1 MRRLQALKIKLSKKW
16 LASPYIIWMI
26 GFIILPL
33 ITIFIYG
40 FTGRDDGGFTLENII
55 NAAKDEVNLKALGL
69 SLLISLVSTVIC
81 FVLAYPLAMCLRN
94 LKMKRKTFIV
104 FLFILPMWLN
114 FTLQMTAINA
124 ILEQEGILNLIL
136 TKIGMDPLNI
146 ANTKYAIIIGM
157 VLDYFPFM
165 LLPIYNVISR
175 INPRVIE
182 ASRDLGA
189 NSIKTFFKVIF
200 PLSMP
205 GVISGITM
213 VFVPAISD
221 FAIAE
226 ILGGGRLLLVGNIIA
241 QDFLLAKYNAG
252 SGLALI
258 LMAFVLITMAFTSG
272 KADKEGGSML

>member
-1 MRRLQALKIKLSKKW
+1 MKIKLSKKW

-40 FTGRDDGGFTLENII
+40 FTAKDGGTFTLENII

-69 SLLISLVSTVIC
+69 SLLISFISTVIC
-81 FVLAYPLAMCLRN
+81 FLLAYPLAMCLNN
-94 LKMKRKTFIV
+94 LKMKRKTFVV

-136 TKIGMDPLNI
+136 TKFGMNPLHI
-146 ANTKYAIIIGM
+146 ANTPYAIVIGM
-157 VLDYFPFM
+157 IIDYFPFM

-175 INPRVIE
+175 IDHRLIE

-189 NSIKTFFKVIF
+189 NNIKTFFKIIF
-200 PLSMP
+200 PLSLP

-226 ILGGGRLLLVGNIIA
+226 ILGGGRLLLVGNIIE
-241 QDFLLAKYNAG
+241 QDFKLGKYNSG

-258 LMAFVLITMAFTSG
+258 LMAFVLVTMALTSG
-272 KADKEGGSML
+272 KSDKEGGSML

>member
-1 MRRLQALKIKLSKKW
+1 MKIKLSKKW

-55 NAAKDEVNLKALGL
+55 NAAKDEVNMKALGL
-69 SLLISLVSTVIC
+69 SLLLALISTVIC
-81 FVLAYPLAMCLRN
+81 FVLAYPLAMCLKN

-124 ILEQEGILNLIL
+124 ILEQEGILNLVL
-136 TKIGMDPLNI
+136 TKLGMEPLHI
-146 ANTKYAIIIGM
+146 ANTSYAIVIGM

-200 PLSMP
+200 PLSLP

-226 ILGGGRLLLVGNIIA
+226 ILGGGKKLLVGNILA

-252 SGLALI
+252 AGLALI

-272 KADKEGGSML
+272 KSDKEGGSML

>member
-1 MRRLQALKIKLSKKW
+1 MRRLPALKIKLSKKW

-55 NAAKDEVNLKALGL
+55 NAAKDEVNMKALGL
-69 SLLISLVSTVIC
+69 SLLISLISTVIC
-81 FVLAYPLAMCLRN
+81 FLLAYPLAMCLNN

-146 ANTKYAIIIGM
+146 ANTPYAIVIGM

-189 NSIKTFFKVIF
+189 NNIKTFFKIIF

-226 ILGGGRLLLVGNIIA
+226 ILGGGRLLLVGNIIE
-241 QDFLLAKYNAG
+241 QDFKLGKYNAG

-272 KADKEGGSML
+272 KSDKEGGSML

>member
-1 MRRLQALKIKLSKKW
+1 MKIKLSKKW

-55 NAAKDEVNLKALGL
+55 NAAKDEVNMKALGL
-69 SLLISLVSTVIC
+69 SLLISLISTVIC
-81 FVLAYPLAMCLRN
+81 FLLAYPLAMCLNN

-124 ILEQEGILNLIL
+124 ILEQEGILNLVL
-136 TKIGMDPLNI
+136 TKIGMEPLNI
-146 ANTKYAIIIGM
+146 ANTPYAIVIGM

-189 NSIKTFFKVIF
+189 NNIKTFFKIIF

-226 ILGGGRLLLVGNIIA
+226 ILGGGRLLLVGNIIE
-241 QDFLLAKYNAG
+241 QDFKLGKYNAG

-272 KADKEGGSML
+272 KSDKEGGSML

>member
-1 MRRLQALKIKLSKKW
+1 MKIKLSKKW
-16 LASPYIIWMI
+16 LASPYVIWMI

-40 FTGRDDGGFTLENII
+40 FTVSKTDSSFTLDNII
-55 NAAKDEVNLKALGL
+55 NAAKDEVNLKAMGL
-69 SLLISLVSTVIC
+69 SLLISLISTVIC
-81 FVLAYPLAMCLRN
+81 FLLAYPLAMCLNN
-94 LKMKRKTFIV
+94 LKMKRKTFVV

-136 TKIGMDPLNI
+136 TKLGMDPLHI
-146 ANTKYAIIIGM
+146 ANTPYAIVIGM
-157 VLDYFPFM
+157 ILDYFPFM

-175 INPRVIE
+175 IDHRLIE

-189 NSIKTFFKVIF
+189 NNFKTFFKIIF
-200 PLSMP
+200 PLSLP
-205 GVISGITM
+205 GVISGVTM

-226 ILGGGRLLLVGNIIA
+226 ILGGGRLLLVGNIIE
-241 QDFLLAKYNAG
+241 QDFKLGKYNTG

-258 LMAFVLITMAFTSG
+258 LMAFVLITMALTSG
-272 KADKEGGSML
+272 KSDKEGGSML

>member
-1 MRRLQALKIKLSKKW
+1 MKIKLSKKW

>member
-1 MRRLQALKIKLSKKW
+1 MKIKLSKKW

-55 NAAKDEVNLKALGL
+55 NAAKDEVNMKALGL
-69 SLLISLVSTVIC
+69 SLLISLISTVIC
-81 FVLAYPLAMCLRN
+81 FLLAYPLAMCLNN

-146 ANTKYAIIIGM
+146 ANTPYAIVIGM

-189 NSIKTFFKVIF
+189 NNIKTFFKIIF

-226 ILGGGRLLLVGNIIA
+226 ILGGGRLLLVGNIIE
-241 QDFLLAKYNAG
+241 QDFKLGKYNAG

-272 KADKEGGSML
+272 KSDKEGGSML